1 MNTALKKSKYPWV
14 IVITCLFW
22 SGLIFGVMGNT
33 VGLFYSPVAEE
44 MGWTTK
50 QVSFFMTIYP
60 LVAGVCSPIAGKV
73 FDKVKKIQVVL
84 AAIGVVWGL
93 TYIWSSTFNHLWQWT
108 VYGVITGVLGGFLMY
123 IPVPLV
129 INNWFTK
136 AKGVALGIAACFTN
150 LMPAIA
156 NPILSA
162 QIAAHGWRDVRL
174 VVGIILII
182 VCTPITLIFVRKTPK
197 EKGMLAWGEGEENE
211 AAAAE
216 KALNQTGTS
225 AKTAFKSVAF
235 WLALLMVA
243 CLVSC
248 ATINQRIASLANAR
262 GFDPVAV
269 GMSASIILV
278 GGVLGKFVLGF
289 IRDKTH
295 NAVITGLCCAAFG
308 LVGCAL
314 FLFFGTSSVAMFYIS
329 IFIYGL
335 GYAGLTVVPPIV
347 VESAFGGKNFG
358 QIYANVSVV
367 TCVASS
373 ITSYIYAAIID
384 SHGGNYYEGCFVFAI
399 ILYAIFGVCVPL
411 VVKLGQK
418 LPRETAESK

>member
-1 MNTALKKSKYPWV
+1 MDTTLKKSNYPWI
-14 IVITCLFW
+14 IVLSCLFW
-22 SGLIFGVMGNT
+22 SGMIFGIMGNT
-33 VGLFYSPVAEE
+33 VGIFYSPVATE

-60 LVAGVCSPIAGKV
+60 LVAGACSPLAGRVYSKV
-73 FDKVKKIQVVL
+73 NKIQVVL

-93 TYIWSSTFNHLWQWT
+93 TYVWSATYTHLWQWT

-123 IPVPLV
+123 IPVPLI

-136 AKGVALGIAACFTN
+136 SKGLALGIAACFTN
-150 LMPAIA
+150 LVPAIA
-156 NPILSA
+156 NPIMTA
-162 QIAAHGWRDVRL
+162 QIAVHGWRPVR
-174 VVGIILII
+174 VAVGLGLII
-182 VCTPITLIFVRKTPK
+182 ICTPITLILVRKTPK
-197 EKGMLAWGEGEENE
+197 DKGVLAWGEGEEVAQAGE
-211 AAAAE
+211 ASAVA
-216 KALNQTGTS
+216 KTGVS
-225 AKTAFKSVAF
+225 ASTAFKSVAF
-235 WLALLMVA
+235 WLALLSVA

-262 GFDPVAV
+262 GFNPVAV
-269 GMSASIILV
+269 GMAASVILV
-278 GGVLGKFVLGF
+278 GGVLGKFVLGA
-289 IRDKTH
+289 IRDKTGS
-295 NAVITGLCCAAFG
+295 AITTGLCCAAFG
-308 LVGCAL
+308 LIGCAL
-314 FLFFGTSSVAMFYIS
+314 FLFLGTTSVAMFYIS

-347 VESAFGGKNFG
+347 VEAAFGSKNFG

-399 ILYAIFGVCVPL
+399 ILYAIFGICVPL
-411 VVKLGQK
+411 IVKLGQK
-418 LPRETAESK
+418 LPREE